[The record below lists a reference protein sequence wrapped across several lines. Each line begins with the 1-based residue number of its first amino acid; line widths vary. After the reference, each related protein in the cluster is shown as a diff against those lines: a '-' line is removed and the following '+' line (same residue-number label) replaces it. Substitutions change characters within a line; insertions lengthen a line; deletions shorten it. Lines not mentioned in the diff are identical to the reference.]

1 MKNVQLIKNILK
13 LVCPP
18 IILNLFRRE
27 GYHYSGKYTTYKEAQ
42 KFSKTYNDKNSMK
55 KFFTPE
61 DVEVSGRFNILP
73 ILVLSYKK
81 GNITIL
87 DYGGGANPAYSYI
100 ENSTKIETQTYVIEQ
115 ENFCKKIIK
124 KIPNR
129 FKNRVLYYRSL
140 NQLGTLDLDIAC
152 FNSSIQYLENYKEIL
167 DNIIKLNPLYI
178 LITRTNFH
186 NGEENYYALEHYP
199 VGSSHP
205 YIFFSYRRFTEL
217 LESNNYNLVFS
228 NKYNVNKYKHKSID
242 GSTFYHRDMLFK
254 YIK

>member
-100 ENSTKIETQTYVIEQ
+100 ENSTKIKTKTYVIEQ
-115 ENFCKKIIK
+115 ENFCKKIK
-124 KIPNR
+124 KIIPNR

-205 YIFFSYRRFTEL
+205 YIFFSYHRFIGL
-217 LESNNYNLVFS
+217 LESKKYKLVFS
-228 NKYNVNKYKHKSID
+228 NKYNVNKYKHKSI
-242 GSTFYHRDMLFK
+242 
-254 YIK
+254 